1 MLGKLMKHEMK
12 AVSRLLFP
20 IYMVLIVFTIAARI
34 VVSLHFEGV
43 FEIIPGAVIGLYT
56 LSIIAIF
63 VVSFVII
70 IIRFYKNMVTD
81 EGYLMFT
88 LPVKP
93 YQLINSKL
101 IISLFWTILSI
112 IAVLLSIGI
121 VVATPE
127 NLVSFR
133 SGFADLMRD
142 IRNEL
147 GIANTVLL
155 WFELPLMAFTAA
167 INGILCVYACI
178 AIGQLFSGHKVLG
191 SFVAYIVYIV
201 VMQVLSV
208 VFMIVAGNVFPVYFN
223 QAAAITTVLLP
234 VTILW
239 TIVLS
244 VIFYIVTNYIFNKKL
259 NLE

>member
-12 AVSRLLFP
+12 AVARLLMP

-43 FEIIPGAVIGLYT
+43 FEIIPGTVIGLYI
-56 LSIIAIF
+56 LSLIAIS
-63 VVSFVII
+63 VVSSVII

-101 IISLFWTILSI
+101 IVSLFWTLLSVVTI
-112 IAVLLSIGI
+112 LLSIGI
-121 VVATPE
+121 VIASPE
-127 NLVSFR
+127 NLASFR
-133 SGFADLMRD
+133 DGFADVMRE

-147 GIANTVLL
+147 GLASTTLL
-155 WFELPLMAFTAA
+155 WIEAILMGFIGT
-167 INGILCVYACI
+167 INGILCFYACI
-178 AIGQLFSGHKVLG
+178 AVGQLFNGHKVLG
-191 SFVAYIVYIV
+191 SFVAYIVYTV
-201 VMQVLSV
+201 VMQVVSV
-208 VFMIVAGNVFPVYFN
+208 VIMIFAGNVFTDYFTDVT
-223 QAAAITTVLLP
+223 AITSIIFPAFIVFWI
-234 VTILW
+234 ILSA
-239 TIVLS
+239 V
-244 VIFYIVTNYIFNKKL
+244 FYIVANYIFNKKL

>member
-20 IYMVLIVFTIAARI
+20 IYMVLIVFTIAARV

-43 FEIIPGAVIGLYT
+43 FDVIPSAVIGLYT
-56 LSIIAIF
+56 LSIMAIF

-101 IISLFWTILSI
+101 IISLFWTILGFV
-112 IAVLLSIGI
+112 AVVLSVGI
-121 VVATPE
+121 VVISPE
-127 NLVSFR
+127 NFAAFR
-133 SGFADLMRD
+133 SGFADLMRE
-142 IRNEL
+142 ITNEL
-147 GIANTVLL
+147 GLANTALL
-155 WFELPLMAFTAA
+155 WIEIPLMVFIGA
-167 INGILCVYACI
+167 INGILCLYACI

-191 SFVAYIVYIV
+191 SFVVYIVYIV

-208 VFMIVAGNVFPVYFN
+208 VFMIVAGNAFPVYFN
-223 QAAAITTVLLP
+223 NVTAITKVLFP
-234 VTILW
+234 VAILW
-239 TIVLS
+239 WIVLS
-244 VIFYIVTNYIFNKKL
+244 AVFYIVTNYIFNKKL